1 MKGSAI
7 LFLSLTTLVLV
18 TLVIF
23 VSMNIPFSWVF
34 YLTCLGQLLLVITVY
49 KVLRDDYKTDK
60 TFEDFYEDVPKG
72 SYR

>member
-1 MKGSAI
+1 MKGSAM

-34 YLTCLGQLLLVITVY
+34 YLTCFGQLLLVITVY

>member
-1 MKGSAI
+1 MKGSAM

-34 YLTCLGQLLLVITVY
+34 YLTCFGQLLLVITVY

-60 TFEDFYEDVPKG
+60 TFKDFYEDVPKG

>member
-1 MKGSAI
+1 MKGSAM